1 MKTSVSSHRVHS
13 RRLHQLGALP
23 FTIACAFAVSL
34 PAAAQNQL
42 KETVVTATRF
52 SEPASVL
59 PFGVSVVT
67 AEQIRASGVS
77 TINEAV
83 MKLLGV
89 TGRLDTSGGNNYSL
103 DLRGFGTT
111 SDSNQVVIIDGL
123 RLNEGDL
130 SAANLAAIAID
141 SVYKIEVLRGSA
153 AVLYGE
159 GATGGAIIVT
169 TKSGAD
175 VQRGN
180 SAQLHT
186 GFGSQ
191 NLQETRAGAALAS
204 GGFSLD
210 VTAGARSSS
219 GHRKNFSTSGND
231 LAVSGQYASDRIRF
245 GVRGGRSDSDSGL
258 PGSLSA
264 AGYAANPTQAST
276 PNDHGSVQSGNA
288 GLFVEANLG
297 DWQLAADAGQR
308 TKNLVSV
315 FGGSPNGYS
324 VNAANSSV
332 RARHLGNIGAFG
344 NSFVIGI
351 DNSSWTRTITQSAFT
366 PVGTLAT
373 SNSQGVF
380 VKDDLSFKATGTRL
394 SLGLRNETLSRAEAS
409 SATSV
414 GTTQQAWELGL
425 TQPLASD
432 INAYGRLGQSYRIAN
447 VDEFSFTNPAVALQA
462 QASRDVELGGRWK
475 LSQTLLELRW
485 YRSDLTNEIGFDP
498 NGTGPFGPFGAN
510 VNFDPTRRQGLE
522 LSAKTAVTQALDL
535 SVNAVSREAKF
546 VSGVYAGKDVP
557 LVPGQTVAM
566 RGNWRPAP
574 GHMLDGGVNWVTAQS
589 PDFAN
594 DCKIPGYTTVDLR
607 YAYQVRNLELA
618 LGVSNLTD
626 QKYYTQ
632 AFGCAAG
639 VTTSIYPEPGRI
651 VTASM
656 RLQF

>member
-1 MKTSVSSHRVHS
+1 MKTCIFRA
-13 RRLHQLGALP
+13 RLAALP
-23 FTIACAFAVSL
+23 LALTAAFASIAQT
-34 PAAAQNQL
+34 AAPDRQL
-42 KETVVTATRF
+42 QETVVTATRF
-52 SEPASVL
+52 PESASVL
-59 PFGVSVVT
+59 PFGVSVIT
-67 AEQIRASGVS
+67 AEQIRASGSS
-77 TINEAV
+77 TVNEAV
-83 MKLLGV
+83 IKLLGV
-89 TGRLDTSGGNNYSL
+89 PGRLDTSGGNNYSL

-111 SDSNQVVIIDGL
+111 SGSNQVVIVDGL

-130 SAANLAAIAID
+130 AAANLAAIAID

-169 TKSGAD
+169 TKSGAG
-175 VQRGN
+175 VQRVN
-180 SAQLHT
+180 SAQLYT

-191 NLQETRAGAALAS
+191 NLRDARAGAALAG

-210 VTAGARSSS
+210 VTAGARSSD
-219 GHRKNFSTSGND
+219 GHRQNFATSGND
-231 LAVSGQYASDRIRF
+231 LAVTGQYGNEWMRF
-245 GVRGGRSDSDSGL
+245 GVRGGRSASDSGL

-276 PNDHGSVQSGNA
+276 PNDHGSVQNGNA
-288 GLFVEANLG
+288 GLFLEANLG
-297 DWQLAADAGQR
+297 DWQLAADASQR
-308 TKNLVSV
+308 TKNLASV
-315 FGGSPNGYS
+315 FTGSPFGYN

-332 RARHLGNIGAFG
+332 RARHLGNIGGFG
-344 NSFVIGI
+344 NSFVIGV

-366 PVGTLAT
+366 PTGTSAT
-373 SNSQGVF
+373 SNSSAVF

-394 SLGLRNETLSRAEAS
+394 SLGLRNEALSRAEAS
-409 SATSV
+409 SATSL
-414 GTTQQAWELGL
+414 GSTQQAWELGL
-425 TQPLASD
+425 AQPLPND
-432 INAYGRLGQSYRIAN
+432 VTAYGRLGQSYRVAN

-462 QASRDVELGGRWK
+462 QTSRDVELGARWK

-522 LSAKTAVTQALDL
+522 FSAKTALTQAIDL

-546 VSGVYAGKDVP
+546 VSGAYAGKDVP
-557 LVPGQTVAM
+557 LVPGQTVAL
-566 RGNWRPAP
+566 RANWRPAP
-574 GHMLDGGVNWVTAQS
+574 GHMLGGGVNWIAAQS

-594 DCKIPGYTTVDLR
+594 ACKIPDYTTVDLR